1 MDVPP
6 PTTKLRDT
14 VPLNQTSTLSLVAL
28 VILRYAMPFTLTGGI
43 VGIRATVA
51 AAEASVGTTLAG
63 GVGVV
68 VRAAL
73 GVLVTGTNWVTNTW
87 RVTST
92 VCGTCTILVTSTCT
106 VLTTVTTT
114 GVWAGW
120 VGALHPH
127 SNRAEKTNDRINPHR
142 FSD

>member
-1 MDVPP
+1 MDVPH

-14 VPLNQTSTLSLVAL
+14 VPLSQTSTLSLVAL
-28 VILRYAMPFTLTGGI
+28 VILKYEMPFTLTGGI
-43 VGIRATVA
+43 VGIHTTVA
-51 AAEASVGTTLAG
+51 AAEASVGATVAG

-68 VRAAL
+68 VGAAL
-73 GVLVTGTNWVTNTW
+73 GVLVTGTNWVTTTS

-92 VCGTCTILVTSTCT
+92 VCGTCTILVTSTGT
-106 VLTTVTTT
+106 VLTTVTIT